1 MKNEEAKLF
10 SLKWKDAIKGFI
22 VAVIT
27 TVITVVFQAIQ
38 INEFPQTL
46 NDWKVILIAGIG
58 SGLAYIIK
66 NFLTSS
72 DDKFLTKEGNT
83 ELPIENK

>member
-1 MKNEEAKLF
+1 MKTEAKLF
-10 SLKWKDAIKGFI
+10 SLKWKDAVKGFI

-27 TVITVVFQAIQ
+27 TIITMVFQAIQ
-38 INEFPQTL
+38 NNQLPQAW

-58 SGLAYIIK
+58 SGLGYIIK

-72 DDKFLTKEGNT
+72 DDKFLRGDPQ
-83 ELPIENK
+83 LPIIPK